1 MPDMAEN
8 TEGKRK
14 FALWIRESSLEQVRK
29 WYKADDCSSQSEFIE
44 KAIHFYIGYISSEN
58 GSDYLPKIITST
70 VKGIVN
76 DSDNRISRI
85 LFKLAVEQAIT
96 MNVVAATCNIGR
108 EQLEKLRG
116 TCVAQVKRSNG
127 VYSFEDAFDFQKRYI
142 NAKTGNKIQVPEAG
156 GGRQIRGGICPV
168 YCHPGRGGKNR

>member
-1 MPDMAEN
+1 MKKFTKVIALILSLTLLLCFPIGVSAAEAEDTGADTAVKGSLTIYKVDLTN
-8 TEGKRK
+8 AKKDG
-14 FALWIRESSLEQVRK
+14 AWDSSYVSTGVYDQNVNDTLN
-29 WYKADDCSSQSEFIE
+29 S
-44 KAIHFYIGYISSEN
+44 YISSEN

-76 DSDNRISRI
+76 DSDNRIGRI

-96 MNVVAATCNIGR
+96 MNVVAAACNIGR

-127 VYSFEDAFDFQKRYI
+127 VYSFEDAFDFQKR
-142 NAKTGNKIQVPEAG
+142 
-156 GGRQIRGGICPV
+156 
-168 YCHPGRGGKNR
+168 

>member
-1 MPDMAEN
+1 MTVTTGCFPWKWVECN
-8 TEGKRK
+8 QTLVTCLCESRGY
-14 FALWIRESSLEQVRK
+14 FLWKSSLEQVRK

-58 GSDYLPKIITST
+58 GSDYLPRIITST

-96 MNVVAATCNIGR
+96 MNVVAAACNIGR
-108 EQLEKLRG
+108 EQLEMLRG

-127 VYSFEDAFDFQKRYI
+127 VYSFEDAFDFQKR
-142 NAKTGNKIQVPEAG
+142 
-156 GGRQIRGGICPV
+156 
-168 YCHPGRGGKNR
+168 

>member
-1 MPDMAEN
+1 MWVGWERAGSTCGSEQRKAFGAATNLRGSDCGLWSEQEVFCLTWQRIQREN
-8 TEGKRK
+8 
-14 FALWIRESSLEQVRK
+14 WIRESSLEQVRK

-116 TCVAQVKRSNG
+116 TCVAQVKRTNG
-127 VYSFEDAFDFQKRYI
+127 VYSFEDAFDFQKR
-142 NAKTGNKIQVPEAG
+142 
-156 GGRQIRGGICPV
+156 
-168 YCHPGRGGKNR
+168 

>member
-1 MPDMAEN
+1 MAEN

-14 FALWIRESSLEQVRK
+14 LALWIRESSLEQVRK

-96 MNVVAATCNIGR
+96 MNVVAATYHFPK
-108 EQLEKLRG
+108 E
-116 TCVAQVKRSNG
+116 
-127 VYSFEDAFDFQKRYI
+127 
-142 NAKTGNKIQVPEAG
+142 
-156 GGRQIRGGICPV
+156 V
-168 YCHPGRGGKNR
+168 YCRYFLVCNQGLRRFFYGCQYFQILQKSGHVFHFRAQLQ